1 MKYLY
6 LILFCS
12 ITVFSFGQPTPDNN
26 LHFDQLASRWDE
38 AIPLGNGQ
46 LGALIWKKDNTI
58 RFSLDRADLWDERK
72 AFAIENHNF
81 NWVQQQIKNNSYGI
95 VQEWGDAPYDRSPY
109 PTKLPAA
116 SLFFDLAKFGPVVSN
131 VLDLEQATNILKF
144 KDGRIL
150 RTFIHAY
157 KPFGYFEITGN
168 NVSEL
173 IPQLISHQYEN
184 SANKDENKS
193 VVEGQD
199 LARLGYKQGNI
210 TRTSNYEV
218 LHQKTYDNHF
228 FEVVLRWEKISA
240 KKLIGYWTIVN
251 DQKVA
256 PSELSLKKY
265 TEEKASHLHWW
276 SNYWSKSSITIPEKN
291 LEKQYYLDMYKLG
304 AVAREG
310 APAITLQAVWTA
322 DNGGL
327 PPWKGDFHNDLN
339 TQLSYWPAYSGNRL
353 AEAKSYTD
361 WLWKIRKKNSDFT
374 KQYFGVDGLNV
385 PGVLTLNG
393 DPMGGWIQYS
403 LSPTI
408 GAWAAQHF
416 YWQWKYSMDKTF
428 LIEQAYPYIIASAT
442 YLKNITTLKNGLRYL
457 PLSSSPEYND
467 NSVSAWFDNWTNFDL
482 SLAHFL
488 FQAASEVSTAMGKPQ
503 EAQAWLKCKTQLPHY
518 ATDETGLQVAV
529 NLPIKH
535 SHRHMSPYMA
545 IYPLDLLDINNPQE
559 KELIKSSLDHIEKL
573 GTRAWVG
580 YSFAWMACLHA
591 RAKQG
596 KEAVSNLQ
604 KFAQNFCSTNSFHLN
619 GDQKGGQYSD
629 FTYRPFTLEGN
640 FAFAQGIHELLIQ
653 SKNNYVEIFPALP
666 AEWATASFKNLRTM
680 GGFIV
685 SAEKKGDKIVML
697 KITATEDGTFRI
709 FEPKT
714 LMYVSTKKTLQ
725 KDNTIQYVKLKKGQ
739 TVNLCSL

>member
-1 MKYLY
+1 
-6 LILFCS
+6 
-12 ITVFSFGQPTPDNN
+12 
-26 LHFDQLASRWDE
+26 
-38 AIPLGNGQ
+38 
-46 LGALIWKKDNTI
+46 
-58 RFSLDRADLWDERK
+58 
-72 AFAIENHNF
+72 
-81 NWVQQQIKNNSYGI
+81 
-95 VQEWGDAPYDRSPY
+95 
-109 PTKLPAA
+109 
-116 SLFFDLAKFGPVVSN
+116 
-131 VLDLEQATNILKF
+131 
-144 KDGRIL
+144 
-150 RTFIHAY
+150 
-157 KPFGYFEITGN
+157 
-168 NVSEL
+168 
-173 IPQLISHQYEN
+173 
-184 SANKDENKS
+184 
-193 VVEGQD
+193 
-199 LARLGYKQGNI
+199 
-210 TRTSNYEV
+210 
-218 LHQKTYDNHF
+218 
-228 FEVVLRWEKISA
+228 
-240 KKLIGYWTIVN
+240 
-251 DQKVA
+251 
-256 PSELSLKKY
+256 
-265 TEEKASHLHWW
+265 
-276 SNYWSKSSITIPEKN
+276 
-291 LEKQYYLDMYKLG
+291 MYKLG

-361 WLWKIRKKNSDFT
+361 WLWKIRKKNKDFT

-428 LIEQAYPYIIASAT
+428 LKEQAYPYIMESAT
-442 YLKNITTLKNGLRYL
+442 YLKNITTLKNERRYL

-488 FQAASEVSTAMGKPQ
+488 FQAATEVSTAMCKPQ
-503 EAQAWLKCKTQLPHY
+503 EAENWLKCKAQLPHY

-529 NLPIKH
+529 NLPMKH

-545 IYPLDLLDINNPQE
+545 IYPLDLLDINNPHE
-559 KELIKSSLDHIEKL
+559 KELIESSLDHIKKL

-596 KEAVSNLQ
+596 KEAVTNLR
-604 KFAQNFCSTNSFHLN
+604 KFAQNFCSSNSFHLN

-653 SKNNYVEIFPALP
+653 SKNNYVEVFPALP

-685 SAEKKGDKIVML
+685 SAEKKENKIVLL

-709 FEPKT
+709 FEPKA
-714 LMYVSTKKTLQ
+714 LMHISTKKLIQ
-725 KDNTIQYVKLKKGQ
+725 RDNTIQYVKLKKGQ